1 MTEIINSIS
10 ESHLARIEPD
20 DRLVVLA
27 RTIEAGE
34 PGAEAALKERVFDWA
49 RLGETCL
56 GQALYR
62 HRAVFRNA
70 SEAPVW
76 SHLEL
81 SYFRAIVPV
90 DAIHD
95 LVVKQQPAEAR
106 LLRAEILQTTPSSF
120 VLPRHWEGS
129 ADRPGLT
136 VSLEYINVQSAHLSE
151 YRDIMRDFCGPA
163 ATKLVRSGKIGTFRS
178 METAAVLY
186 RDPGLN
192 IDWNQIHLSEVSAE
206 GFDGFGEL
214 FEAALRED
222 SPGGR
227 NSEGAFADLDRI
239 RSVSRWT
246 FNDPVV
252 EADAAVLRGRRAEP

>member
-1 MTEIINSIS
+1 MTEIIHPTS

-20 DRLVVLA
+20 DRLVVIA

-34 PGAEAALKERVFDWA
+34 PGAEAALQERVHDWA

-81 SYFRAIVPV
+81 SYFRDIVPA

-120 VLPRHWEGS
+120 VLPRDWKGS
-129 ADRPGLT
+129 ADRPDLK
-136 VSLEYINVQSAHLSE
+136 VSLEYIDVQSTYLGE

-163 ATKLVRSGKIGTFRS
+163 ATKLVRSGKMGTFRS

-186 RDPGLN
+186 RDPGLK
-192 IDWNQIHLSEVSAE
+192 IDWNQIHLVEVSAE
-206 GFDGFGEL
+206 GFDGFGKM

-222 SPGGR
+222 PPGAKR
-227 NSEGAFADLDRI
+227 FEGAFADLDRI

-252 EADAAVLRGRRAEP
+252 EADAAVLRGRGMEP